1 MQGFIFEKSLKNSL
15 QDKRFQNRKNKRRK
29 YTDYCESCKLISISI
44 LYYVCLFHFAKEVLS
59 GPFLRPFTGCKAMN
73 NNALHHE
80 MHSKRTSMKV
90 RNAGSG
96 GQIEFGLCFC
106 PCFPLPIKG
115 KPGKLFLEKK

>member
-15 QDKRFQNRKNKRRK
+15 QNQRFQNRKNNRRK
-29 YTDYCESCKLISISI
+29 YANYNESYKLISISI
-44 LYYVCLFHFAKEVLS
+44 LYCVNLFYFPKDVLS
-59 GPFLRPFTGCKAMN
+59 SGIQRPFTGYKVVKCH
-73 NNALHHE
+73 ALRDE
-80 MHSKRTSMKV
+80 THSKRTSVKV

-115 KPGKLFLEKK
+115 KPGRLFLEKK

>member
-15 QDKRFQNRKNKRRK
+15 QNERFQNRKNNRRK
-29 YTDYCESCKLISISI
+29 YANYNESCKLISISI
-44 LYYVCLFHFAKEVLS
+44 LYYVNLFYFIKAILS
-59 GPFLRPFTGCKAMN
+59 GCIQRPLTGYKIVKY
-73 NNALHHE
+73 NALRDE
-80 MHSKRTSMKV
+80 THSKRTSMKV

-115 KPGKLFLEKK
+115 KPGRLFLEKK